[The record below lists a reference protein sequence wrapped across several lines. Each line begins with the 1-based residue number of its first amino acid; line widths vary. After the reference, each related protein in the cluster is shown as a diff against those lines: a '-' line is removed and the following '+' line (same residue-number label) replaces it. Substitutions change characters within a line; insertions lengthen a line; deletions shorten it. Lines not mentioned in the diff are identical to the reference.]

1 MPVQPLSSEL
11 AETVPTRSRAL
22 LGLTLAII
30 AQEAQMPEADPQMLE
45 TLSTAAKERYPQ
57 TWNVEQVGRAV
68 ARDLL
73 EPLSIKLLASS
84 VGNGHEHAQEN
95 NTRNSLK
102 KVHLYPY
109 E

>member
-1 MPVQPLSSEL
+1 
-11 AETVPTRSRAL
+11 
-22 LGLTLAII
+22 
-30 AQEAQMPEADPQMLE
+30 MPEADPQMLE

-84 VGNGHEHAQEN
+84 ADNGHEHAQEN
-95 NTRNSLK
+95 NRRNSLK
-102 KVHLYPY
+102 KVNLYPY